1 MDDPQDE
8 RVSAYQATSEM
19 IPTAIE
25 RTIKKVCNNQI
36 ITDYMKS
43 LKTRDKVLYECSNV
57 KIYGTSYRKGQFVL
71 LPGSTNSLPKFGKI
85 TKLLSSEECGYF
97 MYRKTRNSYDH
108 NFDVYIIEE
117 QQEFEVIAAHHLAC
131 FHPLESYEIGFEK
144 KISISLRSQIL
155 EHI

>member
-8 RVSAYQATSEM
+8 RLSAYQATSEM
-19 IPTAIE
+19 VPNAIE
-25 RTIKKVCNNQI
+25 RTIKNVCTNQI
-36 ITDYMKS
+36 VTDYMKS

-57 KIYGTSYRKGQFVL
+57 KIYGTSYRKGQYVL

-85 TKLLSSEECGYF
+85 AKLLSSEECGYF
-97 MYRKTRNSYDH
+97 MYRKTSNTYDP